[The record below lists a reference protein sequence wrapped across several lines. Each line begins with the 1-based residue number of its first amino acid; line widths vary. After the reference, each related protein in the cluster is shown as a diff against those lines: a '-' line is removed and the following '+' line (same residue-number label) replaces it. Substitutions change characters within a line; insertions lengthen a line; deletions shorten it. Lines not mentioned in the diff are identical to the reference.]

1 MVIRN
6 DKKRIL
12 VTLQDDVYE
21 ELVARAKKENRTIS
35 NMAATLLLEQLEKT
49 K

>member
-12 VTLQDDVYE
+12 VTLQEEVYKK
-21 ELVARAKKENRTIS
+21 LLTRAKQENRTIS
-35 NMAATLLLEQLEKT
+35 NMAATLLLEQLEK
-49 K
+49 

>member
-12 VTLQDDVYE
+12 VTLQEDVYKK
-21 ELVARAKKENRTIS
+21 LVARAKKENRTIS
-35 NMAATLLLEQLEKT
+35 NMAATLLLEQLEK
-49 K
+49 